1 MPGIPDRAVD
11 RLSGVVT
18 EASWQ
23 STVVDLAALTG
34 WYVYHNPDSRRSQ
47 AGFPDLC
54 LIRAPRILFMELK
67 RENGRLSADQK
78 EVIDQLDRCPGVEV
92 HVARPSDWSLVV
104 EWLS

>member
-1 MPGIPDRAVD
+1 MPGIPDRAID

-23 STVVDLAALTG
+23 STVVDLAELTG

-67 RENGRLSADQK
+67 RENGRLSAAQK
-78 EVIDQLDRCPGVEV
+78 EVIGHLEACPGVEV
-92 HVARPSDWSLVV
+92 HVARPSDWQKCVG
-104 EWLS
+104 WLS